1 MISDL
6 KKLQIPSMKDQN
18 IAVTRGYN
26 MAFGVLSQK
35 LLMYFSPDIVDTLCK
50 NCVPKKTESDDAET
64 RK

>member
-1 MISDL
+1 MN
-6 KKLQIPSMKDQN
+6 DQN

-26 MAFGVLSQK
+26 MAFGVFSQK
-35 LLMYFSPDIVDTLCK
+35 LLKYFSPDIVDILCK